1 MQKHPLSYACAYTM
15 LGALVVFG
23 LAGVSTKYMDLLP
36 AAWGP
41 FILEWAPT
49 GTVVS
54 LGLAFV
60 AAAVASMRSAWHAER
75 ALQAGPA
82 HRRIFW
88 LALAYTGACII
99 IEVTIGKVGAYMIGK
114 DVNTLALTALLT
126 FFAIAPRLVS
136 YILAGMD
143 GIAREAADA
152 EKARDDAHDLAR
164 LDIIEGKRNERI
176 EKGVASLEAERRARN
191 AAQTGVTAAA
201 GALMLSAA
209 ASDAIPELPLP
220 EPAPRVSTL
229 AETEAPARNAPTKEA
244 VLAAGDAMYDAGFDV
259 STHILAEAK
268 NWSQATVDRRLRGA
282 GETYDRDLKQWN
294 RWPRRFASAPRQ
306 KWSPA
311 RSVA

>member
-1 MQKHPLSYACAYTM
+1 
-15 LGALVVFG
+15 
-23 LAGVSTKYMDLLP
+23 
-36 AAWGP
+36 
-41 FILEWAPT
+41 
-49 GTVVS
+49 
-54 LGLAFV
+54 
-60 AAAVASMRSAWHAER
+60 
-75 ALQAGPA
+75 
-82 HRRIFW
+82 
-88 LALAYTGACII
+88 
-99 IEVTIGKVGAYMIGK
+99 MIGK

-143 GIAREAADA
+143 GINRELAEA
-152 EKARDDAHDLAR
+152 EKAKDNAHDLAR
-164 LDIIEGKRNERI
+164 LSIIEEAREKAIEAGNVRRI
-176 EKGVASLEAERRARN
+176 EEHRKAQ
-191 AAQTGVTAAA
+191 AAGITAAA
-201 GALMLSAA
+201 GALLLGGA

-244 VLAAGDAMYDAGFDV
+244 VLAAGDAMYDAGFNV

-268 NWSQATVDRRLRGA
+268 GWSQATVDRRLRGA